1 MDIAISLATSLASS
15 VSNPQVS
22 YNYEYDFETISSN
35 PLEITDAESRAI
47 LSNYRDMRSAL
58 TVHIKGVLNGHSFDY
73 KNPFGLPLDDD
84 LNGWKSYNPVVEGKL
99 MKLSSDLETGK
110 WYLAFDN

>member
-1 MDIAISLATSLASS
+1 MDLAISLATSLATSF
-15 VSNPQVS
+15 SNPQVS
-22 YNYEYDFETISSN
+22 YNFTYDFGTIEAV

-58 TVHIKGVLNGHSFDY
+58 TLHVTGTFNGHSFDY

-84 LNGWKSYNPVVEGKL
+84 LNGWKSYNPVVQNKL
-99 MKLSSDLETGK
+99 LKLSSDLETGK
-110 WYLAFDN
+110 WYFTLDT